1 MGLTRSCLARS
12 SHRIDHGV
20 TLEAKYFEAGL
31 MTDRSGAC
39 ALIAMLLMAG
49 SSGAFAVDLAA
60 ERGVYLIA
68 LSDPPLA
75 AQAAARV
82 RSPGLS
88 AQQERRLVRQELQSD
103 ASQAYLRHLDAARA
117 GVVDLAQQRIGHTLN
132 TRQVYRYA
140 SNGMAV
146 ELAADEAAQVATLP
160 GVAAVRRERALHL
173 STDAGPQWIGADQ
186 LWAGVGGIAPTKGEG
201 VVIGIID
208 TGINPTHPSFCRRVW
223 RWLHDQQSAWPFLW
237 PVRQRAGPVQRQ
249 ADRHL
254 RFHDRRI
261 EGCRQR
267 SATAATCPASPPA
280 TRSPMRCR
288 VSTVSLQRNVS
299 GVAPHANLIMYKGC
313 NAQPIDAS
321 SDGTC
326 AESALVAAIDQ
337 ATADQ
342 VDVINYSIGGGT
354 FDPYELLGDPTSDA
368 YAFFHAREAGIVI
381 SVSAGNDGPGANT
394 LDEPGNAPWVIGVAN
409 ASHNRRFSQ
418 FARQFFWR
426 GERAGRR

>member
-1 MGLTRSCLARS
+1 
-12 SHRIDHGV
+12 
-20 TLEAKYFEAGL
+20 

-75 AQAAARV
+75 EQAAARV

-146 ELAADEAAQVATLP
+146 ELAADEAAQVAALP
-160 GVAAVRRERALHL
+160 GVAAVRREGALHL

-208 TGINPTHPSFCRRVW
+208 TGINPTHPSF
-223 RWLHDQQSAWPFLW
+223 SAASGDGYTIINPRGHFYGLCASGQAQCNGKLIGIYDFTTEGSKG
-237 PVRQRAGPVQRQ
+237 VDTVGHGSHVSGIAAGDAI
-249 ADRHL
+249 ADALQGH
-254 RFHDRRI
+254 
-261 EGCRQR
+261 
-267 SATAATCPASPPA
+267 
-280 TRSPMRCR
+280 
-288 VSTVSLQRNVS
+288 TVSLQRNVS

-394 LDEPGNAPWVIGVAN
+394 LV
-409 ASHNRRFSQ
+409 
-418 FARQFFWR
+418 
-426 GERAGRR
+426 